1 MKTLAIINEKGGVGK
16 SFIATQFALFCRF
29 KLGNRV
35 LVVDLDQQRNTS
47 DILINSGLCVPT
59 DTTAGLI
66 MKNGGLVKAEEP
78 FMVIPGDD
86 NLLELESMRDA
97 AGITQN
103 LYSALDAVSDNF
115 DLCIIDCSP
124 SADVR
129 QLIALSL
136 STHYLIPF
144 QVKSE
149 SISGVEKTLARAK
162 VIQENV
168 NNSLE
173 FFGLLMSMVKM
184 QGIQKKNFEWVIEQ
198 TQNLLLKKYEPKTG
212 KFEGVCCIYDRSE
225 YTAAQQFCRPVFFSE
240 NGKPRREA
248 LELARVWVS
257 IFKQLGLT
265 PQKQIQ
271 IKKSEDSDKLVAVD
285 VQPVAEPQ

>member
-59 DTTAGLI
+59 ETTAGLI

-86 NLLELESMRDA
+86 NLLELESMKDA

-103 LYSALDAVSDNF
+103 LYSALDAVSDKF

-144 QVKSE
+144 QVKAE

-168 NNSLE
+168 NNSL
-173 FFGLLMSMVKM
+173 

-212 KFEGVCCIYDRSE
+212 KFEGVCCIYERSE
-225 YTAAQQFCRPVFFSE
+225 YTAAQQYYRPVFFGE

-265 PQKQIQ
+265 PRKPIQ
-271 IKKSEDSDKLVAVD
+271 IRKCEDSDKLAAVET
-285 VQPVAEPQ
+285 QPVAEP

>member
-16 SFIATQFALFCRF
+16 SFIATQFAFFCRF

-59 DTTAGLI
+59 ETTAGLI

-86 NLLELESMRDA
+86 NLLELESMKDA

-103 LYSALDAVSDNF
+103 LYSALDAVSDKF

-129 QLIALSL
+129 QLTALSL

-144 QVKSE
+144 QVKAE

-173 FFGLLMSMVKM
+173 FLGLLMSMVRL

-212 KFEGVCCIYDRSE
+212 KFEGVCCIYERSE
-225 YTAAQQFCRPVFFSE
+225 YTAAQQYYRPVFFSE

-265 PQKQIQ
+265 PRKPIQ
-271 IKKSEDSDKLVAVD
+271 IRKCEDSDKLAAVET
-285 VQPVAEPQ
+285 QPVAEP

>member
-1 MKTLAIINEKGGVGK
+1 MQELQLHVEV
-16 SFIATQFALFCRF
+16 ALQQALEAAAMAC
-29 KLGNRV
+29 LV
-35 LVVDLDQQRNTS
+35 LCHLVDGIVDRIQIQ
-47 DILINSGLCVPT
+47 GLCLLGQVHL
-59 DTTAGLI
+59 AG
-66 MKNGGLVKAEEP
+66 AC
-78 FMVIPGDD
+78 
-86 NLLELESMRDA
+86 A
-97 AGITQN
+97 
-103 LYSALDAVSDNF
+103 
-115 DLCIIDCSP
+115 
-124 SADVR
+124 
-129 QLIALSL
+129 ALSL

-144 QVKSE
+144 QVKAE

-173 FFGLLMSMVKM
+173 FLGLLMSMVKM
-184 QGIQKKNFEWVIEQ
+184 QGIQRKNFEWVIEQ

-265 PQKQIQ
+265 PKKPIQ
-271 IKKSEDSDKLVAVD
+271 IRKSEDSDKLAAVD
-285 VQPVAEPQ
+285 AQPVGEPE

>member
-1 MKTLAIINEKGGVGK
+1 
-16 SFIATQFALFCRF
+16 
-29 KLGNRV
+29 
-35 LVVDLDQQRNTS
+35 
-47 DILINSGLCVPT
+47 
-59 DTTAGLI
+59 
-66 MKNGGLVKAEEP
+66 
-78 FMVIPGDD
+78 MVIPGDD

-173 FFGLLMSMVKM
+173 FLGLLMSMVKM

-248 LELARVWVS
+248 LELARVWIS
-257 IFKQLGLT
+257 IFKQLGQT
-265 PQKQIQ
+265 PEKPIQ
-271 IKKSEDSDKLVAVD
+271 IRKSEDSDKLVAVD
-285 VQPVAEPQ
+285 TQPAA

>member
-129 QLIALSL
+129 QLIVLSL

-144 QVKSE
+144 Q
-149 SISGVEKTLARAK
+149 IRIYQWGR
-162 VIQENV
+162 
-168 NNSLE
+168 
-173 FFGLLMSMVKM
+173 
-184 QGIQKKNFEWVIEQ
+184 KNFSACKSYSGEREQ
-198 TQNLLLKKYEPKTG
+198 FLG
-212 KFEGVCCIYDRSE
+212 IFG
-225 YTAAQQFCRPVFFSE
+225 AADE
-240 NGKPRREA
+240 HG
-248 LELARVWVS
+248 
-257 IFKQLGLT
+257 
-265 PQKQIQ
+265 
-271 IKKSEDSDKLVAVD
+271 EDAGHSKEKL
-285 VQPVAEPQ
+285 

>member
-173 FFGLLMSMVKM
+173 FLGLLMSMVKM
-184 QGIQKKNFEWVIEQ
+184 QIGRAHV
-198 TQNLLLKKYEPKTG
+198 
-212 KFEGVCCIYDRSE
+212 
-225 YTAAQQFCRPVFFSE
+225 
-240 NGKPRREA
+240 
-248 LELARVWVS
+248 
-257 IFKQLGLT
+257 
-265 PQKQIQ
+265 
-271 IKKSEDSDKLVAVD
+271 
-285 VQPVAEPQ
+285 

>member
-66 MKNGGLVKAEEP
+66 MKNGG
-78 FMVIPGDD
+78 
-86 NLLELESMRDA
+86 LESMRDA

-173 FFGLLMSMVKM
+173 FLGLLMSMVKM

-285 VQPVAEPQ
+285 VQPVAEP

>member
-1 MKTLAIINEKGGVGK
+1 M
-16 SFIATQFALFCRF
+16 
-29 KLGNRV
+29 
-35 LVVDLDQQRNTS
+35 
-47 DILINSGLCVPT
+47 INSGLCVPT

-144 QVKSE
+144 QVKS
-149 SISGVEKTLARAK
+149 
-162 VIQENV
+162 
-168 NNSLE
+168 
-173 FFGLLMSMVKM
+173 
-184 QGIQKKNFEWVIEQ
+184 
-198 TQNLLLKKYEPKTG
+198 
-212 KFEGVCCIYDRSE
+212 
-225 YTAAQQFCRPVFFSE
+225 
-240 NGKPRREA
+240 
-248 LELARVWVS
+248 
-257 IFKQLGLT
+257 
-265 PQKQIQ
+265 
-271 IKKSEDSDKLVAVD
+271 
-285 VQPVAEPQ
+285 

>member
-173 FFGLLMSMVKM
+173 FLGLLMSMVKM

-225 YTAAQQFCRPVFFSE
+225 YTAAQQFCRPVFFQRKRQTKTRSARI
-240 NGKPRREA
+240 GK
-248 LELARVWVS
+248 S
-257 IFKQLGLT
+257 LG
-265 PQKQIQ
+265 IN
-271 IKKSEDSDKLVAVD
+271 I
-285 VQPVAEPQ
+285 